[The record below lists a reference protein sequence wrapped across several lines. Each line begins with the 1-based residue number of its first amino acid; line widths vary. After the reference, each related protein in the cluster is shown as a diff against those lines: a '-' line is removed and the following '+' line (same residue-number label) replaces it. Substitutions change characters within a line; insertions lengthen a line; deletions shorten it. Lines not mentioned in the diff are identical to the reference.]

1 MPVKNNPQE
10 PPKNTIWSYSFS
22 VLQHAIL
29 MHQDG
34 KSIEY
39 IINALIFHWVLEL
52 PLSAI
57 ASVIEY
63 QLHGDDTVPIPCSVC
78 GVTFKLANELIEH
91 LTYVHLALSVY
102 KNLNNI

>member
-1 MPVKNNPQE
+1 
-10 PPKNTIWSYSFS
+10 
-22 VLQHAIL
+22 

-39 IINALIFHWVLEL
+39 IINALKVHWGLEL
-52 PLSAI
+52 PSSGI

-63 QLHGDDTVPIPCSVC
+63 QLHGDDTVPIPCSVY

-91 LTYVHLALSVY
+91 LTYAHMAVSVY

>member
-1 MPVKNNPQE
+1 
-10 PPKNTIWSYSFS
+10 
-22 VLQHAIL
+22 

-39 IINALIFHWVLEL
+39 IINALKVHWGLEL
-52 PLSAI
+52 SSSPI

-63 QLHGDDTVPIPCSVC
+63 QLHGDDTMPIPCSVC
-78 GVTFKLANELIEH
+78 SVTFKIANDLIER
-91 LTYVHLALSVY
+91 LTYAHMAVSVY